1 MTRTARRRWSRELQ
15 FEVDGIAVASS
26 GPVLV
31 HVYDPPAGERWIDA
45 AIPGKLGA
53 LDRNSGEILWLAP
66 CEVGYGRGF
75 GAGFG
80 AQDDV
85 IVAGPAAN
93 GHRVVRM
100 TLASGEL
107 LDGRNIPAFDE
118 AIVFS
123 DLIVTASKRK
133 VIAIDA
139 RTLAERWSYSRE
151 GERYHN
157 IAREGSRVFVVVS
170 HESRKK
176 QGLLALDVKSGA
188 FEGMLIPAEQSVIHD
203 LAVDGGALT
212 VLLDNLTAAL
222 PREALIEYLRSSDAD
237 SELGPGLALLALRPM
252 GSGGEAPLWYESLAG
267 EEDGEFP
274 EVAVHADAGR
284 LYVVKGALL
293 EARDALSGR
302 LLDEWTVPGMD
313 ERVAWSVAQGAC
325 LLAEETRVSI
335 FELPA

>member
-15 FEVDGIAVASS
+15 FEVDGIAVADS

-31 HVYDPPAGERWIDA
+31 HVYEPPAGERWIDA

-53 LDRNSGEILWLAP
+53 LDRSSGEILWVSP

-80 AQDDV
+80 PQEDV
-85 IVAGPAAN
+85 LVAGPSSN
-93 GHRVVRM
+93 GHRIVRM
-100 TLASGEL
+100 TLATGEL
-107 LDGRNIPAFDE
+107 LDARAIPAFDE
-118 AIVFS
+118 AIVF
-123 DLIVTASKRK
+123 DDVVVIASKRK
-133 VIAIDA
+133 VVAIDP
-139 RTLAERWSYSRE
+139 RTLQERWTYSKE

-157 IAREGSRVFVVVS
+157 IARQGSRVFVVAS
-170 HESRKK
+170 HEAKKK
-176 QGLLALDVKSGA
+176 QGLIALDVKNGHYVTA
-188 FEGMLIPAEQSVIHD
+188 LIPAEQSVIHD
-203 LAVDGGALT
+203 LAADSGSLT

-222 PREALIEYLRSSDAD
+222 PREALIEYLRRSDD
-237 SELGPGLALLALRPM
+237 QELGPGLALFALKPDAKA
-252 GSGGEAPLWYESLAG
+252 GDAPLWYEALEG

-284 LYVVKGALL
+284 LYVIKGALL

-302 LLDEWTVPGMD
+302 RLDEWAVPGLD

-325 LLAEETRVSI
+325 LVAEETRVSI

>member
-26 GPVLV
+26 GPVLM

-53 LDRNSGEILWLAP
+53 LDRNSGEVLWISP

-80 AQDDV
+80 SQEDV
-85 IVAGPAAN
+85 LVAGPSAN
-93 GHRVVRM
+93 GHRIVRM

-107 LDGRNIPAFDE
+107 IDGRNIPAFDE
-118 AIVFS
+118 AIVFA
-123 DLIVTASKRK
+123 DVIVIASKNK

-139 RTLAERWSYSRE
+139 RSLQERWSYSRE

-170 HESRKK
+170 HEAKK
-176 QGLLALDVKSGA
+176 RQGLIALDVKNGA
-188 FEGMLIPAEQSVIHD
+188 FDGTLIPAEQSVIHG
-203 LAVDGGALT
+203 LAVDAGTLT
-212 VLLDNLTAAL
+212 VLLDNLAAAL
-222 PREALIEYLRSSDAD
+222 PREALIEYLRSSDPD
-237 SELGPGLALLALRPM
+237 QELGPGLALLALRPKTR
-252 GSGGEAPLWYESLAG
+252 GDDAPLWHESLGA

-302 LLDEWTVPGMD
+302 RLDEWAVPGLD

-325 LLAEETRVSI
+325 VLAEETRVSI

>member
-15 FEVDGIAVASS
+15 FEVDGIAVAHS

-31 HVYDPPAGERWIDA
+31 HVYEPPAGERWIDA

-53 LDRNSGEILWLAP
+53 LDRSSGEILWVSP

-80 AQDDV
+80 GQEDV
-85 IVAGPAAN
+85 IVTGPSSN
-93 GHRVVRM
+93 GHRIVRM

-107 LDGRNIPAFDE
+107 RDAKPIPAFDE
-118 AIVFS
+118 AIVF
-123 DLIVTASKRK
+123 DDIVVIASKRR
-133 VIAIDA
+133 VVAIDTK
-139 RTLAERWSYSRE
+139 TLQERWTYSRE
-151 GERYHN
+151 TERYHN
-157 IAREGSRVFVVVS
+157 IARQDSRVFVVAS
-170 HESRKK
+170 NEKTKK
-176 QGLLALDVKSGA
+176 QGLISLDVKSGKFDTA
-188 FEGMLIPAEQSVIHD
+188 LIPMEQSVIHD
-203 LAVDGGALT
+203 LAADSGSLT

-222 PREALIEYLRSSDAD
+222 PREALIEYLRKGDD
-237 SELGPGLALLALRPM
+237 QELGPGLALFALKP
-252 GSGGEAPLWYESLAG
+252 GAKSGDAPLWYEALSG

-293 EARDALSGR
+293 EARDGLSGR
-302 LLDEWTVPGMD
+302 KLDDWAVPGLD

-325 LLAEETRVSI
+325 LVAEETRVSI

>member
-15 FEVDGIAVASS
+15 FEVDGIAVGPN

-31 HVYDPPAGERWIDA
+31 HVYEPPAGERWIDA

-53 LDRNSGEILWLAP
+53 LDRNSGEILWVSP

-80 AQDDV
+80 PQEDA
-85 IVAGPAAN
+85 IVVGPSAN
-93 GHRVVRM
+93 GHRIVRM
-100 TLASGEL
+100 ALASGEL
-107 LDGRNIPAFDE
+107 RDARAIPAFDD
-118 AIVFS
+118 AIIF
-123 DLIVTASKRK
+123 DDIAVTASKRR
-133 VIAIDA
+133 VMAIDT
-139 RTLAERWSYSRE
+139 RTLQERWSYSKDN
-151 GERYHN
+151 ERYHN
-157 IAREGSRVFVVVS
+157 IAREGGRVFVVAS
-170 HESRKK
+170 NEKTKK
-176 QGLLALDVKSGA
+176 QGLIVLDAKSGK
-188 FEGMLIPAEQSVIHD
+188 FDCSLLPAEQPVIHD
-203 LAVDGGALT
+203 LATDPRGLT

-222 PREALIEYLRSSDAD
+222 PREALIEYLRKEEDQ
-237 SELGPGLALLALRPM
+237 ELGAGLALVALDPRARA
-252 GSGGEAPLWYESLAG
+252 GDAPLWYEALET

-293 EARDALSGR
+293 EARDGLSGR
-302 LLDEWTVPGMD
+302 LLDQWAVPGLD

-325 LLAEETRVSI
+325 LVAEETRVSI

>member
-1 MTRTARRRWSRELQ
+1 MQL
-15 FEVDGIAVASS
+15 EVDGIAVASS

-53 LDRNSGEILWLAP
+53 LDRNSGEVLWLSP

-80 AQDDV
+80 SQEDV
-85 IVAGPAAN
+85 LVAGPSAN

-107 LDGRNIPAFDE
+107 IDGRSIPAFDE
-118 AIVFS
+118 AIVFA
-123 DLIVTASKRK
+123 DVILIASKRK

-139 RTLAERWSYSRE
+139 RTLAERWTYSRE

-157 IAREGSRVFVVVS
+157 IAREGSRVFVVAS
-170 HESRKK
+170 HEAKKK
-176 QGLLALDVKSGA
+176 QGLIALDVQSGA
-188 FEGMLIPAEQSVIHD
+188 FKGTLIPAEQSVIHD
-203 LAVDGGALT
+203 IAVDNGALI

-222 PREALIEYLRSSDAD
+222 PREALIEYLRSNDAD
-237 SELGPGLALLALRPM
+237 GDLGPGLALLALRPM
-252 GSGGEAPLWYESLAG
+252 AGSDEAPLWHETLDS
-267 EEDGEFP
+267 EEDGVFP

-284 LYVVKGALL
+284 FYVVKGALL

-302 LLDEWTVPGMD
+302 RLDEWAVPGLD

-325 LLAEETRVSI
+325 LLAEENRVSI

>member
-31 HVYDPPAGERWIDA
+31 HVYEPPAGERWIDA

-53 LDRNSGEILWLAP
+53 LDRSSGEILWVSP

-80 AQDDV
+80 PQEDV
-85 IVAGPAAN
+85 LVAGPSSN
-93 GHRVVRM
+93 GHRLVRM
-100 TLASGEL
+100 TLATGEL
-107 LDGRNIPAFDE
+107 LDARAIPAFDE
-118 AIVFS
+118 AIVF
-123 DLIVTASKRK
+123 DDVVVTASKRR
-133 VIAIDA
+133 VLAIDP
-139 RTLAERWSYSRE
+139 RTLQERWSYSRE

-157 IAREGSRVFVVVS
+157 IARQGSRVFVVAS
-170 HESRKK
+170 HEAKKK
-176 QGLLALDVKSGA
+176 QGLIALDVKNGH
-188 FEGMLIPAEQSVIHD
+188 FETTLIPAEQSVIHD
-203 LAVDGGALT
+203 LAAEEGSLT

-222 PREALIEYLRSSDAD
+222 PREALIEYLRKGDD
-237 SELGPGLALLALRPM
+237 QELGPGLALIAMKP
-252 GSGGEAPLWYESLAG
+252 GAKPNDAPLWYEALEG

-284 LYVVKGALL
+284 LYVIKGALL

-302 LLDEWTVPGMD
+302 RLDEWAVPGLD

-325 LLAEETRVSI
+325 LVAEETRVSV

>member
-31 HVYDPPAGERWIDA
+31 HVYEPPAGERWIDS

-53 LDRNSGEILWLAP
+53 LDRSSGEVLWVSP

-80 AQDDV
+80 PQEDV
-85 IVAGPAAN
+85 LVAGPASN
-93 GHRVVRM
+93 GHRIARM
-100 TLASGEL
+100 TLGSGEL
-107 LDGRNIPAFDE
+107 LDARTIPAFDE
-118 AIVFS
+118 AIVFE
-123 DLIVTASKRK
+123 DVVLIASKRK
-133 VIAIDA
+133 VIAIDP
-139 RTLAERWSYSRE
+139 RSLQERWTYSRE

-157 IAREGSRVFVVVS
+157 IARQGSRVFVVAS
-170 HESRKK
+170 TEAKKK
-176 QGLLALDVKSGA
+176 QGLIALDVKSGH
-188 FEGMLIPAEQSVIHD
+188 FEAALIPPEQSVIHD
-203 LAVDGGALT
+203 LAADSGSLT

-222 PREALIEYLRSSDAD
+222 PREALIEYLRRSDDQA
-237 SELGPGLALLALRPM
+237 LGPGLALIAIKPTAKP
-252 GSGGEAPLWYESLAG
+252 SDAPLWYEAIEG

-302 LLDEWTVPGMD
+302 RLDEWAVPGLD

-325 LLAEETRVSI
+325 LVAEETRVSI